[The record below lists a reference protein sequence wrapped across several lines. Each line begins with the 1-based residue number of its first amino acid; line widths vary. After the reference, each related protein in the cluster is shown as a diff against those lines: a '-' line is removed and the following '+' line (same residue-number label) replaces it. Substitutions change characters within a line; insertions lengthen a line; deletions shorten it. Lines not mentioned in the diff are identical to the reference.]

1 MKLFE
6 ITENCEDIEER
17 HLRENRTITA
27 FKGDTRLSG
36 TVSQRFKSQTYV
48 YEKTPEEIFCEALRA
63 IFHVQ
68 I

>member
-6 ITENCEDIEER
+6 ITENCVLEQR

-27 FKGDTRLSG
+27 FKRNTRLSG
-36 TVSQRFKSQTYV
+36 TVSQRFKPQTYI
-48 YEKTPEEIFCEALRA
+48 YENTREQIFCEAPRA

>member
-1 MKLFE
+1 MKLLE
-6 ITENCEDIEER
+6 ITENCVLERR

-27 FKGDTRLSG
+27 FKGNVRLSG
-36 TVSQRFKSQTYV
+36 TVSQRFKSRTYV
-48 YEKTPEEIFCEALRA
+48 YEKTAEQIFCEAPRA